1 MTKNI
6 KEQSITKAIL
16 LLLVAWVFSSCA
28 TVRENR
34 LMGDVIGF
42 SDDIQTS
49 FKYEPGFFKNWKPQS
64 NPYNLLKTQGQK
76 DMDQFIRA
84 IPDGQNTVGYYAL
97 DMALDRIKY
106 VRKKVMHRDP
116 ETKYYI
122 VLLTDGLDN
131 GSTVVARNN
140 RQGYYKNI
148 EKYIAKLNKK
158 KSRVMGWKKKQDYF
172 QIYPILFTKGDL
184 EKMKG
189 SNHMDDVTFQNYV
202 MKMMEGYRGSSKG
215 ITKPDPI
222 YGSDLNELVREFQ
235 EQFSIQGFEFL
246 VPKGYLNKRIIMS
259 MEDLSG
265 NKASIEGTF
274 AKQGFS
280 FVFKD
285 IKYSDGLI
293 SESVP
298 SGSTIKAKNPL
309 EKGSILSVFMID
321 NLKLN
326 GKPFKINTDIT
337 TIEQQYQDFGYFVT
351 NSEYQSQ
358 AESRKNAYV
367 LMIIDGSK
375 SFEENSALAKEKAI
389 EMRKIVTK

>member
-1 MTKNI
+1 MKRCI
-6 KEQSITKAIL
+6 KKQNCAKVFLSILIVIAL
-16 LLLVAWVFSSCA
+16 NSCA

-42 SDDIQTS
+42 SDDVQTS
-49 FKYEPGFFKNWKPQS
+49 FSYTPGFFKNWSPQS
-64 NPYNLLKTQGQK
+64 DPYNLLTPAGRS
-76 DMDQFIRA
+76 DMDNFIRK

-106 VRKKVMHRDP
+106 VRKKIMHRDP

-131 GSTVVARNN
+131 GSTVAARNN
-140 RQGYYKNI
+140 HQGYYRDI
-148 EKYIAKLNKK
+148 QSYIAKLNKK
-158 KSRVMGWKKKQDYF
+158 KTRIMGWKEKQDYF
-172 QIYPILFTKGDL
+172 QIYPILFTAGDL
-184 EKMKG
+184 EKMRR
-189 SNHMDDVTFQNYV
+189 SNNMDDATFNNYV
-202 MKMMEGYRGSSKG
+202 MNMMEGYRGSSKG
-215 ITKPDPI
+215 VEKPSPI
-222 YGSDLNELVREFQ
+222 YGDNLDKLVKEFE

-246 VPKGYLNKRIIMS
+246 VPKGYLNKRIRMT

-274 AKQGFS
+274 VKQGFQY
-280 FVFKD
+280 VFKD
-285 IKYSDGLI
+285 ITYSEGLI

-298 SGSTIKAKNPL
+298 SGGMVKSKNQS

-326 GKPFKINTDIT
+326 GKPFKINTDIS
-337 TIEQQYQDFGYFVT
+337 TIEQEYMDFGYFVT

-367 LMIIDGSK
+367 IMIIDGSK
-375 SFEENSALAKEKAI
+375 SFEENSTLAKEKAI
-389 EMRKIVTK
+389 EMRRIVTK

>member
-1 MTKNI
+1 MVENI
-6 KEQSITKAIL
+6 KKQSITKVVLML
-16 LLLVAWVFSSCA
+16 LAVWICSSCA

-42 SDDIQTS
+42 SDDVQTS
-49 FKYEPGFFKNWKPQS
+49 FSYEQGFFKNWSPQS
-64 NPYNLLKTQGQK
+64 DPYDLLSPQGIK
-76 DMDQFIRA
+76 NMDNFIRK

-106 VRKKVMHRDP
+106 VRKKVMHKDP

-140 RQGYYKNI
+140 NQGRYKDI
-148 EKYIAKLNKK
+148 ESYISKLNKK
-158 KSRVMGWKKKQDYF
+158 KSRIMGWKKKQDYF
-172 QIYPILFTKGDL
+172 QIYPILFTAGDL
-184 EKMKG
+184 EKMRR
-189 SNHMDDVTFQNYV
+189 SNNMDAATFDKYV
-202 MKMMEGYRGSSKG
+202 MNMMEGYRGASNG
-215 ITKPDPI
+215 VEKPAPI
-222 YGSDLNELVREFQ
+222 YGDNLDKLVKEFE

-246 VPKGYLNKRIIMS
+246 VPKGYLNKRIRMT

-274 AKQGFS
+274 AKQGFR

-285 IKYSDGLI
+285 IKFSEGLI

-298 SGSTIKAKNPL
+298 SGGMIKAKNQS

-326 GKPFKINTDIT
+326 GKPFKINTDIN
-337 TIEQQYQDFGYFVT
+337 TIEQQYQDYGYFVT

-358 AESRKNAYV
+358 ADSRKNAYV
-367 LMIIDGSK
+367 IMIIDGSK

-389 EMRKIVTK
+389 EMRRIVTK

>member
-1 MTKNI
+1 MVKSI
-6 KEQSITKAIL
+6 KKQRITKEFL
-16 LLLVAWVFSSCA
+16 LLLIALAFNSCA

-42 SDDIQTS
+42 SDDVQTS
-49 FKYEPGFFKNWKPQS
+49 FDYQPGFFKNFMPQS
-64 NPYNLLKTQGQK
+64 NPYDLLNPSERNE
-76 DMDQFIRA
+76 MDKFIRS

-106 VRKKVMHRDP
+106 VRKKVMHKDP

-131 GSTVVARNN
+131 GSTVVAQNN
-140 RQGYYKNI
+140 HQGHYKDINS
-148 EKYIAKLNKK
+148 YISKLNKK
-158 KSRVMGWKKKQDYF
+158 KSKVMGRKQKQDYF
-172 QIYPILFTKGDL
+172 QIYPILFTAGDL
-184 EKMKG
+184 EKMRR
-189 SNHMDDVTFQNYV
+189 SNNMDNVTFNNYV
-202 MKMMEGYRGSSKG
+202 MNMMEGYRGSSKG
-215 ITKPDPI
+215 VEKPAPI
-222 YGSDLNELVREFQ
+222 YGDNLDKLVKEFE

-246 VPKGYLNKRIIMS
+246 IPKGYLNKRIRMTI
-259 MEDLSG
+259 EDLTG

-274 AKQGFS
+274 AKQGYK

-285 IKYSDGLI
+285 IAFSDGLI
-293 SESVP
+293 SESV
-298 SGSTIKAKNPL
+298 STGGVIKSKNQS

-326 GKPFKINTDIT
+326 GKPFKINTDIN
-337 TIEQQYQDFGYFVT
+337 TIEQEYQDFGYFVT

-358 AESRKNAYV
+358 ADSRKNAYV

-389 EMRKIVTK
+389 EMRRIVTK

>member
-1 MTKNI
+1 MKNI
-6 KEQSITKAIL
+6 VKQRCAKTILSILTVMA
-16 LLLVAWVFSSCA
+16 VSSCA
-28 TVRENR
+28 TMRENR

-42 SDDIQTS
+42 SDDVQTS
-49 FKYEPGFFKNWKPQS
+49 FDYQPGFFKNISPQS
-64 NPYNLLKTQGQK
+64 APYNLLDINGRKE
-76 DMDQFIRA
+76 MDKFIRS

-106 VRKKVMHRDP
+106 VRNKIMNRDP

-140 RQGYYKNI
+140 HQGYYKDI
-148 EKYIAKLNKK
+148 QSYIDKLNKK
-158 KSRVMGWKKKQDYF
+158 KSRIMGWKKKQDYF
-172 QIYPILFTKGDL
+172 QIYPILFTAGDL
-184 EKMKG
+184 EKMKR
-189 SNHMDDVTFQNYV
+189 SNNMDDATFNNSV
-202 MKMMEGYRGSSKG
+202 MSMMEGYRGASKG
-215 ITKPDPI
+215 IEKPLPI
-222 YGSDLNELVREFQ
+222 YGNNLDELVKEFE

-246 VPKGYLNKRIIMS
+246 VPKGYLNKRIRMT
-259 MEDLSG
+259 MEDLDG
-265 NKASIEGTF
+265 NRVSIEGMF
-274 AKQGFS
+274 AKQS
-280 FVFKD
+280 FRYVFKD
-285 IKYSDGLI
+285 ITYSDGLV

-298 SGSTIKAKNPL
+298 SGGMVKSKNQS
-309 EKGSILSVFMID
+309 ENGSILSVFMID

-326 GKPFKINTDIT
+326 GKPFKINTNIS
-337 TIEQQYQDFGYFVT
+337 TIEQQYMDFGYFVT

-389 EMRKIVTK
+389 EMRRIVSK

>member
-1 MTKNI
+1 MAKNI
-6 KEQSITKAIL
+6 RLKQFAKAMFLIMTVL
-16 LLLVAWVFSSCA
+16 AMGSCA

-42 SDDIQTS
+42 SDDVQTS
-49 FKYEPGFFKNWKPQS
+49 FSYEPGIFKNMKPQS
-64 NPYNLLKTQGQK
+64 LPYDLLVENGKTE
-76 DMDQFIRA
+76 MDKFIRS

-106 VRKKVMHRDP
+106 VRKKVMHKDP

-140 RQGYYKNI
+140 RQGYYKDINS
-148 EKYIAKLNKK
+148 YIAKLNKK
-158 KSRVMGWKKKQDYF
+158 KGKIMGWKKKQDYF
-172 QIYPILFTKGDL
+172 QIYPILFTAGDL
-184 EKMKG
+184 EKMRV
-189 SNHMDDVTFQNYV
+189 SNNMDEVAFNNYV
-202 MKMMEGYRGSSKG
+202 MSMMEGYRGSSKG
-215 ITKPDPI
+215 VETPSPI
-222 YGSDLNELVREFQ
+222 YGDNLDELVREFE

-246 VPKGYLNKRIIMS
+246 VPKGYLNKRIRMT

-274 AKQGFS
+274 VKQGFQ

-285 IKYSDGLI
+285 ITFSDGLV

-298 SGSTIKAKNPL
+298 SGGMVKSKN
-309 EKGSILSVFMID
+309 KSDKSSILSVFMID

-326 GKPFKINTDIT
+326 GKPFKINTDVR
-337 TIEQQYQDFGYFVT
+337 TIEQQYMDYGYFVT

-389 EMRKIVTK
+389 EMRRIVTK

>member
-1 MTKNI
+1 MIRNI
-6 KEQSITKAIL
+6 RKQVYSKVFLSILIAI
-16 LLLVAWVFSSCA
+16 AFSSCA
-28 TVRENR
+28 TMRENR

-42 SDDIQTS
+42 SDDVQTS
-49 FKYEPGFFKNWKPQS
+49 FTYEPGFFKNWKTQS
-64 NPYNLLKTQGQK
+64 VPYNLLTPKGRSA
-76 DMDQFIRA
+76 MDNFIRS

-106 VRKKVMHRDP
+106 VRKKIMRRDP

-148 EKYIAKLNKK
+148 ESYITKLNKK
-158 KSRVMGWKKKQDYF
+158 KTKIMGWKKKQDYF
-172 QIYPILFTKGDL
+172 QIYPILFTAGDL
-184 EKMKG
+184 EKMKE
-189 SNHMDDVTFQNYV
+189 SNKMDSVTFHNYV
-202 MKMMEGYRGSSKG
+202 MNMMEGYRGASKG
-215 ITKPDPI
+215 VEVPSPI
-222 YGSDLNELVREFQ
+222 YGDNLDKLVKEF
-235 EQFSIQGFEFL
+235 EEKFSIQAFEFL
-246 VPKGYLNKRIIMS
+246 VPKGYLNKRIRMT
-259 MEDLSG
+259 MEDLDG

-274 AKQGFS
+274 AKQGFGY
-280 FVFKD
+280 VFKD
-285 IKYSDGLI
+285 ITFSEGLI

-298 SGSTIKAKNPL
+298 SRGMVKSKNNN

-326 GKPFKINTDIT
+326 GKPFKINTDVR
-337 TIEQQYQDFGYFVT
+337 TIEQQYMDFGYFVT

-367 LMIIDGSK
+367 IMIIDGSK
-375 SFEENSALAKEKAI
+375 SFEENSTLAKEKAI
-389 EMRKIVTK
+389 EMRRIVTK

>member
-1 MTKNI
+1 MVKSI
-6 KEQSITKAIL
+6 KKQRITKEFL
-16 LLLVAWVFSSCA
+16 LLLIALAFNSCA

-42 SDDIQTS
+42 SDDVQTS
-49 FKYEPGFFKNWKPQS
+49 FDYQPGFFKNFMPQS
-64 NPYNLLKTQGQK
+64 NPYDLLNPSERNE
-76 DMDQFIRA
+76 MDKFIRS

-106 VRKKVMHRDP
+106 VRKKVMHKDP

-131 GSTVVARNN
+131 GSTVVAQNN
-140 RQGYYKNI
+140 HQGHYKDINS
-148 EKYIAKLNKK
+148 YISKLNKK
-158 KSRVMGWKKKQDYF
+158 KSKVMGRKQKQDHF
-172 QIYPILFTKGDL
+172 QIYPILFTAGDL
-184 EKMKG
+184 EKMRR
-189 SNHMDDVTFQNYV
+189 SNNMDNVTFNNYV
-202 MKMMEGYRGSSKG
+202 MNMMEGYRGSSKG
-215 ITKPDPI
+215 VEKPAPI
-222 YGSDLNELVREFQ
+222 YGDNLDKLVKEFE

-246 VPKGYLNKRIIMS
+246 IPKGYLNKRIRMTI
-259 MEDLSG
+259 EDLTG

-274 AKQGFS
+274 AKQGYK

-285 IKYSDGLI
+285 IAFSDGLI
-293 SESVP
+293 SESV
-298 SGSTIKAKNPL
+298 STGGVIKSKNQS

-326 GKPFKINTDIT
+326 GKPFKINTDIN
-337 TIEQQYQDFGYFVT
+337 TIEQEYQDFGYFVT

-358 AESRKNAYV
+358 ADSRKNAYV

-389 EMRKIVTK
+389 EMRRIVTK

>member
-1 MTKNI
+1 MFKIIKNQRVTKL
-6 KEQSITKAIL
+6 SL
-16 LLLVAWVFSSCA
+16 LLLVTIVISSCA

-42 SDDIQTS
+42 SDGIQTS
-49 FKYEPGFFKNWKPQS
+49 FDYNPGLIKALSPQS
-64 NPYNLLKTQGQK
+64 DPYNLLTAEGQRE
-76 DMDQFIRA
+76 MDKFIRN

-97 DMALDRIKY
+97 DVALDRIKY
-106 VRKKVMHRDP
+106 VRKKVMHKDP

-122 VLLTDGLDN
+122 ILLTDGLDN

-140 RQGYYKNI
+140 HQGNYKDI
-148 EKYIAKLNKK
+148 QSYIDKLNKK
-158 KSRVMGWKKKQDYF
+158 KEKVMGWKQKQDHF
-172 QIYPILFTKGDL
+172 QIYPILFTAGDL
-184 EKMKG
+184 EKMRL
-189 SNHMDDVTFQNYV
+189 SNNMDDATFNNYV
-202 MKMMEGYRGSSKG
+202 MSMMEGYRGASRG
-215 ITKPDPI
+215 TEKPSPI
-222 YGSDLNELVREFQ
+222 YGDDLNKIVREFE

-246 VPKGYLNKRIIMS
+246 IPKGYLNKRVRMT

-274 AKQGFS
+274 TKQGFR
-280 FVFKD
+280 FIFKD
-285 IKYSDGLI
+285 IVFSEGLV

-298 SGSTIKAKNPL
+298 NGGMIKDKNRMDRND
-309 EKGSILSVFMID
+309 ILSVFMID

-326 GKPFKINTDIT
+326 GKPFKINTN
-337 TIEQQYQDFGYFVT
+337 TIEQQCEDYGYFVT
-351 NSEYQSQ
+351 NSEYKSY
-358 AESRKNAYV
+358 ADSRKNAYV